1 MKIITF
7 PFVYLFELIRE
18 NIFKTIFITL
28 TCIFF
33 SYAGS
38 IPDQPHERN
47 ILKEMQMNG
56 EWVYLYKTS
65 DGIEAYSQIKREK
78 LVGKDKNIVKWKE
91 YAGGNAALW
100 LGFIVFLIITIV
112 MMCSEDGYWDFHEV
126 FENTIKYY
134 IRCEIEDNVY
144 VYTIF
149 GRLIEK
155 SSYQTTRFNIC
166 KLRDITI
173 LPKYKLRSDK
183 RNEKLNQIGIR

>member
-112 MMCSEDGYWDFHEV
+112 MMCSEDGHWDFHEV

>member
-38 IPDQPHERN
+38 IPDQPHERT

-65 DGIEAYSQIKREK
+65 DGIEAYSQIEREK

-91 YAGGNAALW
+91 YAGGNAVLW
-100 LGFIVFLIITIV
+100 LGFIVFSIITIV
-112 MMCSEDGYWDFHEV
+112 MMCSNEGRWDFSDV

-134 IRCEIEDNVY
+134 IICEIEDNVY

-173 LPKYKLRSDK
+173 LPKYTLRSDK
-183 RNEKLNQIGIR
+183 RNDKLSQLGIK